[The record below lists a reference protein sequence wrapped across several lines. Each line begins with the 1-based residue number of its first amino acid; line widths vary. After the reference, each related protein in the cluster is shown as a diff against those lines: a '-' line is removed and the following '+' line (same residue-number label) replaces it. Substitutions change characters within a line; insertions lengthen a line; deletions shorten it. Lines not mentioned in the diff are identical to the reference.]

1 MWITFKDDSF
11 DKKLNSI
18 QIIKKK
24 VNTDKIELITF
35 CEESLELLGNQ
46 FQHSINKKFNEN
58 FEEIK
63 QKLMEL

>member
-46 FQHSINKKFNEN
+46 K
-58 FEEIK
+58 
-63 QKLMEL
+63 

>member
-18 QIIKKK
+18 QIIKRK

-46 FQHSINKKFNEN
+46 FQLSINKKFNEN